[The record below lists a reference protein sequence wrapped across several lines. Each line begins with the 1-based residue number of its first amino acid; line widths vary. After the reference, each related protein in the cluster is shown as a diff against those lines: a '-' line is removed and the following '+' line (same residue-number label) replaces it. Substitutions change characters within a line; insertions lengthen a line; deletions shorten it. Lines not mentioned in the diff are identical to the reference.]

1 MTTKMLT
8 DTEIERR
15 LTAARDAEKRARARV
30 AQLKRGL
37 VGASR
42 RAEMQR
48 LCTLGRALM
57 SWTQADE
64 RVMHAARR
72 YLATYITR
80 DTDRAVLAGTPW
92 DVPAAAASVES
103 SHG

>member
-1 MTTKMLT
+1 MATAKMLT

-42 RAEMQR
+42 RTEMQR

-57 SWTQADE
+57 TWSQSDE
-64 RVMHAARR
+64 RVMQAARR
-72 YLATYITR
+72 YLSGYITR
-80 DTDRAVLAGTPW
+80 DTDRAVLVGTPW
-92 DVPAAAASVES
+92 EVPPAPVAAQ
-103 SHG
+103 HG